1 MYHKRADLNEIE
13 NYRFFLDC
21 VYKTIQNY
29 SSLTFNKHDE
39 YLRSNENLHVSPE
52 KVQFFYFE
60 GRDVFRVIPAGVDF
74 YQFRTHI
81 SYRYIYNPRPPNYPR
96 FKSRTPMSDFRWYRS
111 RYPSRYDMVDFRQGC
126 GFVKNYSEVKQKEET
141 NDKAWR
147 EYKQIN
153 RDKSKSGNRY
163 RYEKVK
169 KWCKTIS
176 NKSYRR
182 HEKALIQG
190 EQWDQLHSKKR
201 KDFFDPWDWD

>member
-1 MYHKRADLNEIE
+1 
-13 NYRFFLDC
+13 
-21 VYKTIQNY
+21 
-29 SSLTFNKHDE
+29 
-39 YLRSNENLHVSPE
+39 
-52 KVQFFYFE
+52 
-60 GRDVFRVIPAGVDF
+60 
-74 YQFRTHI
+74 
-81 SYRYIYNPRPPNYPR
+81 
-96 FKSRTPMSDFRWYRS
+96 MSDFKSYRS

-169 KWCKTIS
+169 KWCKTVS

-190 EQWDQLHSKKR
+190 DQWDKLHSKKR